1 MRSGSRVK
9 ARRQS
14 DPTLPAWLCPIN
26 IDRARFADLTKTLQM
41 DCSFITRSVFSLIC
55 NASGSVLCSQNLRG
69 LEAFPRGTRMHTPEL
84 IYLFVIPFGLAI
96 GFMVWVFWNLTK
108 QIGRR

>member
-1 MRSGSRVK
+1 
-9 ARRQS
+9 
-14 DPTLPAWLCPIN
+14 
-26 IDRARFADLTKTLQM
+26 
-41 DCSFITRSVFSLIC
+41 
-55 NASGSVLCSQNLRG
+55 
-69 LEAFPRGTRMHTPEL
+69 MHTPEL